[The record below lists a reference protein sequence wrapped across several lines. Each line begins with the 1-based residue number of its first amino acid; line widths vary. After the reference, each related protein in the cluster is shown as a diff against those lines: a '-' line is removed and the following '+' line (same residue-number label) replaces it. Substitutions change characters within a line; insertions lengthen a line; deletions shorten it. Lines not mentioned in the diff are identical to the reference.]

1 MWQPSKSAR
10 VPGITVHRVAI
21 VNQKGGCGKTTT
33 AINLAGLFARKGL
46 RTLLVDMDPQGHCAA
61 GLAIPEQ
68 RIELD
73 IGDAMIAPDERP
85 VETSRLIWRISR
97 NLDLIPSRTRVA
109 GLESA
114 RGGLADRQDSQN
126 RLNAVLASIAEKYEV
141 CIIDCSPS
149 IGLLTYNAL
158 VAATQVVVPVETS
171 FFSLQ
176 GATKQLA
183 TIESVARRVGTRV
196 PAWLLATIHD
206 PSSALARDLLDELRR
221 RYGDQVAPVVIHQ
234 DMALREAA
242 SFGLPVVDYAP
253 ECAGSR
259 DYAALASW
267 LLERFHAP
275 EVVETEA
282 PTAASSPTATTPPTH
297 HTPHTPVA
305 QGEQPAAGGPANG
318 NRVAGAEIS
327 GASSERDGGSH
338 TSEGVGAASVDRMIE
353 VVSRPKLPVP
363 SPRRVVPRQV
373 REIGTAEDGGA
384 GPTGDRDPSGGGGMS
399 GGVVEGD
406 PARGVALQ
414 EGAASAG
421 GEVERGR
428 TRGPESAASVTRAA
442 DVARRAAQLSRV
454 RPSGTEIAGTHAR
467 TLDDTKAPV
476 STGESDPMRGIST
489 KTGGMVPFFGVHVLK
504 DGVLFV
510 QPSSLGQRVSVAGNF
525 NTWSDTQCQM
535 THDEQRGLLYV
546 KITLRPGM
554 WQYRLVVDG
563 RWTPDPYNP
572 HCIPNPFGELNSVL
586 IVPASD
592 VSLEAES
599 FATP

>member
-1 MWQPSKSAR
+1 VWQPWKGSR

-206 PSSALARDLLDELRR
+206 PTSALARDLLDELRR
-221 RYGDQVAPVVIHQ
+221 RYGDQVAPVVIHH

-253 ECAGSR
+253 ECPGAR

-267 LLERFHAP
+267 LLERFNAP
-275 EVVETEA
+275 ETVETEVPA
-282 PTAASSPTATTPPTH
+282 AASPHATGS
-297 HTPHTPVA
+297 
-305 QGEQPAAGGPANG
+305 QGEQRAAGGHAMSQAVSERETSG
-318 NRVAGAEIS
+318 GEGAREGGGLASEGS
-327 GASSERDGGSH
+327 GA
-338 TSEGVGAASVDRMIE
+338 TSVDRMIE

-373 REIGTAEDGGA
+373 QEIGAMEEGGAVATGDRPVGAAGGA
-384 GPTGDRDPSGGGGMS
+384 GGPSGEE
-399 GGVVEGD
+399 VEGD
-406 PARGVALQ
+406 ASRGVAVQ
-414 EGAASAG
+414 AGSISAG

-428 TRGPESAASVTRAA
+428 GRGPESAAYVTRAA

-454 RPSGTEIAGTHAR
+454 KPTGTEHAVTHPR
-467 TLDDTKAPV
+467 TLDDTRAPV

-525 NTWSDTQCQM
+525 NNWSDTQCQM